1 MVLESIITPMR
12 AERKPIDLLFIGMLY
27 SSLAIIFSLWIF
39 RDHSSLVMVFLTVI
53 ALVPLTVNTMR
64 LEERKDE
71 GIRTEVKLLQEHA
84 RAIEFFMFLFL
95 GMVIAYTIWYIF
107 LPADMVQNLFN
118 IQTQTIKQINGG
130 ITGLNIDSLRIFNRI
145 FLNNVRVLVFCI
157 LFSFLY
163 GAGAIFILTWN
174 ASVIAA
180 AIGNSIRSTLG
191 EYLVT
196 IGTLNVGHY
205 FQIVSYGFMRY
216 ALHGMPEIAAYFVG
230 ALAGGIIS
238 FAIIHRGISLKNFE
252 KVLFDTSELLL
263 ISLILL
269 FSAAL
274 LEVYVTP
281 VFF

>member
-12 AERKPIDLLFIGMLY
+12 AERKPIELLFIGMLY
-27 SSLAIIFSLWIF
+27 TSLAIIFSLWIF

-53 ALVPLTVNTMR
+53 ALVPLTVNTMK

-71 GIRTEVKLLQEHA
+71 VIKTEVKLLQEHA

-95 GMVIAYTIWYIF
+95 GMVIAYTVWYIF

-118 IQTQTIKQINGG
+118 IQTQTIKQINSG

-180 AIGNSIRSTLG
+180 AIGNSIRSALG

-196 IGTLNVGHY
+196 IGTLHAGHY

-216 ALHGMPEIAAYFVG
+216 ALHGIPEIAAYFVG

-238 FAIIHRGISLKNFE
+238 FAIIHRGISLKTFE
-252 KVLFDTSELLL
+252 KVIFDTSELLL
-263 ISLILL
+263 ISLVLL
-269 FSAAL
+269 FAAAL